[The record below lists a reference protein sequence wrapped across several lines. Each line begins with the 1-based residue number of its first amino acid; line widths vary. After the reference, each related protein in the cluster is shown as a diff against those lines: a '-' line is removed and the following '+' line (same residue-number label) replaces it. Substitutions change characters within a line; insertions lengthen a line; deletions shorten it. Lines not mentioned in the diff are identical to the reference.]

1 MNQSLTLIQQDL
13 TKLVKEDSLDKEFIF
28 KFLTIYGIPK
38 TAIARL
44 KSGDYNLSK
53 NKKDNEIIWKR
64 KIHFIRTEDED
75 PHIVIDR
82 LQKSEFTKKNE
93 IRFLIVTDFK
103 IFLAVD
109 IKLDET
115 LDCLFIDLP
124 KDSDFFLPLTGT
136 EKFENFNENPADI
149 KATLSIG
156 KLYDQILIDNKNIN
170 IEKNRNFL
178 NIFFTRL
185 IFLYYADDSSI
196 FDKQLFLKNLTNY
209 SSVDGKDL
217 DVFFEGLFNSLNS
230 KDKKN
235 ILDPFKIFPYVNGS
249 LFLESIKI
257 PKFTKK
263 TRDMII
269 KAASLDWQTINPDI
283 LGSMLQSVIS
293 PEERGNDE
301 MHYTS
306 VTNILKII
314 SPLFLDNIYE
324 KIQEADNDEK
334 KLKNILKYIYNIKIF
349 DPACGSGNFLIIAYK
364 ELCKIEIAVFKI
376 LQQISPA
383 NWQFSMPGIKLS
395 NFYGIEKSHYA
406 TQTARLSLWLAQHQM
421 NVKFKEVF
429 GEIKSILPLTEA
441 GNFICNN
448 SIDVDWID
456 FCRPGI
462 DTKYI
467 YIIGN
472 PPFKGYTE
480 RTEDQ
485 QKDVL
490 TILKKTS
497 KLDYVCLW
505 FLKGAEYLNKIKNS
519 KLAFVATNSINQG
532 EQVAILW
539 PKIYEKN
546 LEIIFAYKSF
556 KWKNNARNNAGV
568 TVSIIGLANKS
579 NDKKF
584 LFYENSKDQVNE
596 INCYLIKGKET
607 IITNRSAPLSEF
619 PLMTKGSIAIDRGHL
634 ILDTTE
640 RLKLLENYPFAEK
653 FLKKFV
659 GASEFLNSTNRWCL
673 WISDKDLDAANK
685 IPFIKNR
692 LDLVKKSRVSSKSLS
707 HKSHKFVEN
716 RWQDKNCLFIPE
728 TTSERRTYIPIGYFK
743 NGVVIT
749 HNQVI
754 YNPPLYLFSILSSR
768 MHMIWIKAIGGRLES
783 RLRYSI
789 EICYNTFPFPE
800 IDKNQIQALEEK
812 SLNLLTNERERFPEK
827 TLSELYDPDLM
838 PRSLLDAHKDIDT
851 FVENCY
857 QEKPFKSDVERL
869 ECLFTMYDKMTKKDQ
884 LL

>member
-1 MNQSLTLIQQDL
+1 MNKSLTFIQQDL
-13 TKLVKEDSLDKEFIF
+13 IKLLKEDSLDKEFIF
-28 KFLTIYGIPK
+28 KFLIIYGTPIA
-38 TAIARL
+38 TIARL

-53 NKKDNEIIWKR
+53 NKDNEIIWKR
-64 KIHFIRTEDED
+64 KIHFIKTENED

-109 IKLDET
+109 VKLDET
-115 LDCLFIDLP
+115 LDCPLIDLS
-124 KDSDFFLPLTGT
+124 KNSDFFLPLTGT

-156 KLYDQILIDNKNIN
+156 KLYDQILIDNKNID

-196 FDKQLFLKNLTNY
+196 FEKQLFLKNLTNY

-217 DVFFEGLFNSLNS
+217 DHFFEKLFIALNS
-230 KDKKN
+230 KDKNN
-235 ILDPFKIFPYVNGS
+235 ITDPFKTFPYVNGN

-257 PKFTKK
+257 PKFSKK

-283 LGSMLQSVIS
+283 LGSMLQSVVS
-293 PEERGNDE
+293 PEERGDDE

-314 SPLFLDNIYE
+314 SPLFLDEIYE
-324 KIQEADNDEK
+324 KIQEANKDEK

-364 ELCKIEIAVFKI
+364 ELCKAEITIFKI
-376 LQQISPA
+376 LKEINPA
-383 NWQFSMPGIKLS
+383 NWQLSMPGIKLS

-421 NVKFKEVF
+421 NVKFNDVF

-448 SIDVDWID
+448 SIDVDWIE
-456 FCRPGI
+456 FCKSEN

-472 PPFKGYTE
+472 PPFKGYRE
-480 RTEDQ
+480 RTKEQ
-485 QKDVL
+485 QKDVVK
-490 TILKKTS
+490 ILKKTS

-505 FLKGAEYLNKIKNS
+505 FIKGSEYLNKIKNS
-519 KLAFVATNSINQG
+519 KLAFVTTNSINQG
-532 EQVAILW
+532 EQVSILW
-539 PKIYEKN
+539 PNIYKKN

-556 KWKNNARNNAGV
+556 KWKNNARNNATV

-579 NDKKF
+579 SSKKF
-584 LFYENSKDQVNE
+584 LYYENTKEEVNE
-596 INCYLIKGKET
+596 INCYLVKGKQT
-607 IITNRSAPLSEF
+607 IVSSRNSPLSNFPPMTHGSKANDDSNFILDIYDKKKLLDEF
-619 PLMTKGSIAIDRGHL
+619 PDS
-634 ILDTTE
+634 E
-640 RLKLLENYPFAEK
+640 KL
-653 FLKKFV
+653 LKKFI
-659 GASEFLNSTNRWCL
+659 GGIDFLRGVQRWCL
-673 WISDKDLDAANK
+673 WILDKDLDFAIK

-692 LDLVKKSRVSSKSLS
+692 LDLVKKARASNKSVIQ
-707 HKSHKFVEN
+707 KFYKFEED
-716 RWQDKNCLFIPE
+716 RWQNENAIFVPT
-728 TTSERRTYIPIGYFK
+728 TTSERREYIPIGYFEK
-743 NGVVIT
+743 GVVIT
-749 HNQVI
+749 APNQAV
-754 YNPPLYLFSILSSR
+754 YNPPLYLFAILSSK
-768 MHMIWIKAIGGRLES
+768 MHMVWVNAVAGRLKTDY
-783 RLRYSI
+783 RYSI
-789 EICYNTFPFPE
+789 DLCYNTFPFAQ
-800 IDKNQIQALEEK
+800 IDEKKTKILEEK
-812 SLNLLTNERERFPEK
+812 SLNLLTNEREKFTEK
-827 TLSELYDPDLM
+827 TLSELYDPDHM
-838 PRSLLDAHKDIDT
+838 PKSLLECHRDIDSFIET
-851 FVENCY
+851 CY
-857 QEKPFKSDVERL
+857 QEKPFKSDIERL
-869 ECLFTMYDKMTKKDQ
+869 ECLFTLYEKMTNKNQ

>member
-1 MNQSLTLIQQDL
+1 MNKPLTFIQQDL
-13 TKLVKEDSLDKEFIF
+13 IKLLKEDSLDKEFIF
-28 KFLTIYGIPK
+28 KFLIIYGTPK
-38 TAIARL
+38 TTIARL

-53 NKKDNEIIWKR
+53 NKDNEIIWKR
-64 KIHFIRTEDED
+64 KVHFIRTENED
-75 PHIVIDR
+75 PHLVIDS
-82 LQKSEFTKKNE
+82 LQKSEFTKKNA

-109 IKLDET
+109 VKLNET
-115 LDCLFIDLP
+115 LDCPLIDLP
-124 KDSDFFLPLTGT
+124 KNSDFFLPLTGT

-156 KLYDQILIDNKNIN
+156 KLYDQILLDNKDID

-196 FDKQLFLKNLTNY
+196 FEKQLFLKILTNY
-209 SSVDGKDL
+209 SSEDGKDL
-217 DVFFEGLFNSLNS
+217 NFFFEKLFLSLNS
-230 KDKKN
+230 VDKKN
-235 ILDPFKIFPYVNGS
+235 VTEPFKIFPYVNGN

-257 PKFTKK
+257 PKFSKK

-283 LGSMLQSVIS
+283 LGSMLQSVVS
-293 PEERGNDE
+293 PEERDDDE

-306 VTNILKII
+306 VANILKII
-314 SPLFLDNIYE
+314 FPLFLEEIYE
-324 KIQEADNDEK
+324 KIQEANKDEK

-364 ELCKIEIAVFKI
+364 ELCKAEIAIFKI
-376 LQQISPA
+376 LKEISPL
-383 NWQFSMPGIKLS
+383 NWELSMPGIKLS

-421 NVKFKEVF
+421 NLKFKEVF
-429 GEIKSILPLTEA
+429 GDIKSILPLIEA

-448 SIDVDWID
+448 SIDIDWVD
-456 FCRPGI
+456 FCKANP

-480 RTEDQ
+480 RNQDQ
-485 QKDVL
+485 KRDVFK
-490 TILKKTS
+490 ILNRTS

-532 EQVAILW
+532 EQVALLW

-556 KWKNNARNNAGV
+556 IWKNNARNNAGV
-568 TVSIIGLANKS
+568 TVSIIGVANKS
-579 NDKKF
+579 NTKKF
-584 LFYENSKDQVNE
+584 LFSENSKDQVNE

-607 IITNRSAPLSEF
+607 IITNRNNPLSEF

-634 ILDTTE
+634 ILDNSE
-640 RLKLLENYPFAEK
+640 RLKLLKDYPYAEK
-653 FLKKFV
+653 FLKKFI
-659 GASEFLNSTNRWCL
+659 GATEFLNNTYRWCL
-673 WISDKDLDAANK
+673 WISDEDLETANK
-685 IPFIKNR
+685 IPFVKNR
-692 LDLVKKSRVSSKSLS
+692 INLVKNSRISSKSLN
-707 HKSHKFVEN
+707 HKPHKFVEN
-716 RWQDKNCLFIPE
+716 RWKDENCLFMPE
-728 TTSERRTYIPIGYFK
+728 TTSERREYIPIGYFK
-743 NGVVIT
+743 RGVVIT
-749 HNQVI
+749 HNQVV
-754 YNPPLYLFSILSSR
+754 YNPPLYLFSVLSSR
-768 MHMIWIKAIGGRLES
+768 MHMLWVRTVGGRL
-783 RLRYSI
+783 RRDYRYSI
-789 EICYNTFPFPE
+789 EICYNTFPFPK
-800 IDKNQIQALEEK
+800 IDKNKIKILEEK
-812 SLNLLTNERERFPEK
+812 SLNLLTNEREKFSEK
-827 TLSELYDPDLM
+827 TIAELYKPDHM
-838 PRSLLDAHKDIDT
+838 PKSLLECHRDIDYC
-851 FVENCY
+851 VETCY

-869 ECLFTMYDKMTKKDQ
+869 ECLFTMYEKMTNKNQ

>member
-1 MNQSLTLIQQDL
+1 MNKPLTFIQQDL
-13 TKLVKEDSLDKEFIF
+13 IKLLKEDSLDKEFIF
-28 KFLTIYGIPK
+28 KFLIIYGTPK
-38 TAIARL
+38 TTIARL

-53 NKKDNEIIWKR
+53 NKDNEIIWKR
-64 KIHFIRTEDED
+64 KVHFIRTENED
-75 PHIVIDR
+75 PHLVIDS
-82 LQKSEFTKKNE
+82 LQKSEFTKKNA

-109 IKLDET
+109 VKLNET
-115 LDCLFIDLP
+115 LDCPLIDLP
-124 KDSDFFLPLTGT
+124 KNSDFFLPLTGT

-156 KLYDQILIDNKNIN
+156 KLYDQILLDNKDID

-196 FDKQLFLKNLTNY
+196 FEKQLFLKILTNY
-209 SSVDGKDL
+209 SSEDGKDL
-217 DVFFEGLFNSLNS
+217 NFFFEKLFLSLNS
-230 KDKKN
+230 VDKKN
-235 ILDPFKIFPYVNGS
+235 VTEPFKIFPYVNGN

-257 PKFTKK
+257 PKFSKK

-283 LGSMLQSVIS
+283 LGSMLQSVVS
-293 PEERGNDE
+293 PEERDDDE

-306 VTNILKII
+306 VANILKII
-314 SPLFLDNIYE
+314 FPLFLEEIYE
-324 KIQEADNDEK
+324 KIQEANKDEK

-364 ELCKIEIAVFKI
+364 ELCKAEIAIFKI
-376 LQQISPA
+376 LKEISPL
-383 NWQFSMPGIKLS
+383 NWELSMPGIKLS

-421 NVKFKEVF
+421 NLKFKEVF
-429 GEIKSILPLTEA
+429 GDIKSILPLIEA

-448 SIDVDWID
+448 SIDIDWVD
-456 FCRPGI
+456 FCKANP

-480 RTEDQ
+480 RNQDQ
-485 QKDVL
+485 KRDVFK
-490 TILKKTS
+490 ILNRTS

-505 FLKGAEYLNKIKNS
+505 FLKGAEYLNKIKKS

-532 EQVAILW
+532 EQVALLW

-556 KWKNNARNNAGV
+556 IWKNNARNNAGV
-568 TVSIIGLANKS
+568 TVSIIGVANKS
-579 NDKKF
+579 NTKKF
-584 LFYENSKDQVNE
+584 LFSENSKDQVNE

-607 IITNRSAPLSEF
+607 IITNRNNPLSEF

-634 ILDTTE
+634 ILDNSE
-640 RLKLLENYPFAEK
+640 RLKLLKDYPYAEK
-653 FLKKFV
+653 FLKKFI
-659 GASEFLNSTNRWCL
+659 GATEFLNNTYRWCL
-673 WISDKDLDAANK
+673 WISDKDLETANK

-692 LDLVKKSRVSSKSLS
+692 INLVKNSRISSKSLN
-707 HKSHKFVEN
+707 HKPHKFVEN
-716 RWQDKNCLFIPE
+716 RWKDENCLFMPE
-728 TTSERRTYIPIGYFK
+728 TTSERREYIPIGYFK
-743 NGVVIT
+743 RGVVIT
-749 HNQVI
+749 HNQVV
-754 YNPPLYLFSILSSR
+754 YNPPLYLFSVLSSR
-768 MHMIWIKAIGGRLES
+768 MHMLWIRTVGGRL
-783 RLRYSI
+783 RRDYRYSI
-789 EICYNTFPFPE
+789 EICYNTFPFPK
-800 IDKNQIQALEEK
+800 IDKNKIKILEEK
-812 SLNLLTNERERFPEK
+812 SLNLLTNEREKFSEK
-827 TLSELYDPDLM
+827 TIAELYKPDHM
-838 PRSLLDAHKDIDT
+838 PKSLLECHRDIDYC
-851 FVENCY
+851 VETCY

-869 ECLFTMYDKMTKKDQ
+869 ECLFTMYEKMTNKNQ